1 MTIIIS
7 NSPARLR
14 FGGREPLLRQWLL
27 LFQDK
32 HNLKKYIFYIDGFNL
47 YYRLK
52 HTKYK
57 WLNIKALVESLN
69 FRDCEIS
76 KIRYFTA
83 KVNPIK
89 NDPNIGVRQNF
100 YLQALETIPE
110 IEIHFGQ
117 FRKRTVKGKLLAAGN
132 PLHKKIVEISK
143 FEEKGSDVN
152 IATFMLTDC
161 FQEKFDVPILLSND
175 SDLTEPLKYI
185 KITKKKP
192 VGLISPTHSPV
203 KQLKRYSTIRRKI
216 TEQQLAAAQFPHQ
229 LKDQQGDF
237 FCPNDWR

>member
-1 MTIIIS
+1 M
-7 NSPARLR
+7 
-14 FGGREPLLRQWLL
+14 
-27 LFQDK
+27 
-32 HNLKKYIFYIDGFNL
+32 KKYIFYIDGFNL

-69 FRDCEIS
+69 FKDCEIS

-83 KVNPIK
+83 KVK
-89 NDPNIGVRQNF
+89 SKEGDFDTRVRQNF
-100 YLQALETIPE
+100 YLRALKTIPE

-117 FRKRTVKGKLLAAGN
+117 FKKRTVKGKLLAAGN

-161 FQEKFDVPILLSND
+161 FQQKFDVPVLLSND

-185 KITKKKP
+185 KMTKKKP
-192 VGLISPTHSPV
+192 VGLISPAHSFV
-203 KQLKRYSTIRRKI
+203 KQLERYSTIRRKI
-216 TEQQLAAAQFPHQ
+216 TDQQLEAAQFPYE
-229 LKDQQGDF
+229 LKDQRGDF
-237 FCPNDWR
+237 FCPNVWR